1 MGKILFMGLIAG
13 LGTCLG
19 ALIILF
25 FSRIKYWQLSL
36 MLGFASGAMLALT
49 FLDLIPAALYQSGL
63 GLCLKGCAL
72 SFVIMGLLD
81 FLFNRT
87 LLAGSSEHR
96 HTLLGYFIAIGIALH
111 DLPEG
116 LAIAAGAVEPI
127 SLGTLLTLT
136 IGLHNIPEGMAM
148 SAPLRIGGMGAF
160 RIMAITFFISLVT
173 PLGSA
178 LGMILIK
185 ASPVFISL
193 LLAFAAGS
201 MLYIVFLKLL
211 PEAFSGRWPAACTG
225 IFLGIILVVSF
236 NLFF

>member
-1 MGKILFMGLIAG
+1 MGKVLFMGLIAG

-19 ALIILF
+19 ALIILSF
-25 FSRIKYWQLSL
+25 HRIKYWQLSL

-49 FLDLIPAALYQSGL
+49 FLDLIPAALYQSEL
-63 GLCLKGCAL
+63 SLCLKGCVL
-72 SFVIMGLLD
+72 SLIVMGSLD
-81 FLFNRT
+81 FLLNRS
-87 LLAGSSEHR
+87 LLAGSSGHR
-96 HTLLGYFIAIGIALH
+96 YTLLGYFIALGIALH

-116 LAIAAGAVEPI
+116 FAIAAGAAEPI

-148 SAPLRIGGMGAF
+148 SAPLRVGGMGAF
-160 RIMAITFFISLVT
+160 RIMAINFLISLVT

-185 ASPVFISL
+185 ASPAFISL

-201 MLYIVFLKLL
+201 MLYIVILKLL
-211 PEAFSGRWPAACTG
+211 PEAFRGRWPASCLG
-225 IFLGIILVVSF
+225 ILLGIILVIFF